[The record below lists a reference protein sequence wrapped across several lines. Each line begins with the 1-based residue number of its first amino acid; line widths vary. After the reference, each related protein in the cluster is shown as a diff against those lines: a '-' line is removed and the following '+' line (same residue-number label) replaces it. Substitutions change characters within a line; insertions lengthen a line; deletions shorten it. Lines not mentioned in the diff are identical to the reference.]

1 MEQTVKSFLW
11 NQNKFGVEES
21 TATSK
26 AFHHSIR
33 AAVREQFEASGL
45 EWKDFVFGKSQS
57 VLTEAVFAKVEA
69 DYLATGQR
77 FDVSATISAKEAPE
91 KYKLAKA
98 TAATFEDS
106 EVKDGRMRV
115 GQGDNVVT
123 HPKSITGI
131 ALFVQT
137 ADEVM
142 EMMTGGV
149 PADTIAIID
158 DSGGTLTAPIL
169 EHFKGV
175 VCMGGTVRSHLGI
188 LCREYGIPCLMNAKV
203 GGIKNGDR
211 LELDCAAPAKS
222 AQDYQKGVEKIAE
235 VWKLV

>member
-1 MEQTVKSFLW
+1 MKRFLW
-11 NQNKFGVEES
+11 DQNKYGVEES
-21 TATSK
+21 TPTSK

-33 AAVREQFEASGL
+33 AMVRDKFEASGL
-45 EWKDFVFGKSQS
+45 EWKDFVFGTSNMALGTAQF
-57 VLTEAVFAKVEA
+57 VQVEA
-69 DYLATGQR
+69 AYLAEGHR

-91 KYKLAKA
+91 KYKVSKVPVDVVVDA
-98 TAATFEDS
+98 EI
-106 EVKDGRMRV
+106 KDGRMRV

-123 HPKSITGI
+123 YPNTVIGV

-142 EMMTGGV
+142 AMMMDGV

-188 LCREYGIPCLMNAKV
+188 LCREYGIPCLMNSKIGNV
-203 GGIKNGDR
+203 KNGDR
-211 LELDCAAPAKS
+211 LEVNCASSAKT
-222 AQDYQKGVEKIAE
+222 AQDYQQGVAKIAE